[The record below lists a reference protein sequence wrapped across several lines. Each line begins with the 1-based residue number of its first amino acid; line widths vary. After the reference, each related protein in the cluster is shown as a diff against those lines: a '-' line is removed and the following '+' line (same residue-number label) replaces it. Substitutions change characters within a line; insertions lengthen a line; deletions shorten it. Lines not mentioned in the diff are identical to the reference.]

1 MPDQNQPAT
10 ETRVNADGS
19 TVTGAAP
26 IPAEPSLRADPAT
39 ENRVNA
45 DGSTV
50 TGIAPIPAETTS
62 TADAEVVKFA
72 EAKAVAD
79 AQAAIDEANRTAP
92 VVKAIADVQ
101 AELDSG
107 LGIIE
112 GTYQHTGT
120 PPSEPYP
127 GRVEYA
133 VPPMNYEH
141 PLADELDE
149 LHELISHL
157 PGAAALALHNIVKKI
172 EAKL

>member
-1 MPDQNQPAT
+1 MIGENPPAT
-10 ETRVNADGS
+10 ETRVNSDGS
-19 TVTGAAP
+19 TVTGIAP

-39 ENRVNA
+39 ENRVNS

-62 TADAEVVKFA
+62 TAEATVQSAPSYPYPGTTDAAVV
-72 EAKAVAD
+72 
-79 AQAAIDEANRTAP
+79 R
-92 VVKAIADVQ
+92 AIADVQ
-101 AELDSG
+101 TGLD
-107 LGIIE
+107 LGIID
-112 GTYQHTGT
+112 GTYQHQDSLIPTT
-120 PPSEPYP
+120 PYP
-127 GRVEYA
+127 GPFKYSA
-133 VPPMNYEH
+133 TH